1 MLAFIA
7 RRLAGIILTLF
18 TIATLTFFLMH
29 AVPGDPFTSDK
40 RIPEAVLKNLYA
52 YYGLD
57 KPLYVQYFQYMEG
70 VFTLDFGPSLKSET
84 RDVMD
89 IISDGFPVSARLGV
103 QAILIAVIFGITLG
117 IVAALKQ
124 NGLIDYLSMVL
135 AVIGISVP
143 SFILATL
150 LIHYFAVTWRV
161 LPVASWGSWEHTI
174 LPSIALAMTPLAYIA
189 RLMRSSVL
197 EVLEQDYLKT
207 AIAKGVHGKRLILK
221 HVIRNAILPV
231 VTVLGP
237 ISAGILT
244 GSFVIEQ
251 IFGIPGL
258 GKYFVSSIVERD
270 YPVILGTAV
279 FFSSILVLL
288 VFIVDIAY
296 GFIDPRI
303 RVTGRKS

>member
-1 MLAFIA
+1 MLVFIV
-7 RRLAGIILTLF
+7 RRLTGIILTLL
-18 TIATLTFFLMH
+18 TITTLTFLLMH
-29 AVPGDPFTSDK
+29 AIPGDPFTSEQ

-57 KPLYVQYFQYMEG
+57 KPLYIQYLQYMKG
-70 VFTLDFGPSLKSET
+70 IFTLDFGPSLKSET
-84 RDVMD
+84 REVID
-89 IISDGFPVSARLGV
+89 IIWDGFPVSARLGI

-143 SFILATL
+143 SFIFATL
-150 LIHYFAVTWRV
+150 LIHYFAVTWRIF
-161 LPVASWGSWEHTI
+161 PVASWGSWEHTI

-207 AIAKGVHGKRLILK
+207 AIAKGVFGKRLILK
-221 HVIRNAILPV
+221 HVLRNAILPV
-231 VTVLGP
+231 ITVLGP

-258 GKYFVSSIVERD
+258 GKYFVSSIVDRD

-279 FFSSILVLL
+279 FFSSILVIL

-303 RVTGRKS
+303 RVTGRKT

>member
-1 MLAFIA
+1 MFLFLLK
-7 RRLAGIILTLF
+7 RLIGIVITLF
-18 TIATLTFFLMH
+18 VITTLTFFLMH
-29 AVPGDPFTSDK
+29 AIPGDPFTSEK
-40 RIPEAVLKNLYA
+40 KIPETVLKNLYA

-57 KPLYVQYFQYMEG
+57 QPLYLQYLKYMKG
-70 VFTLDFGPSLKSET
+70 IFTLDFGPSFKSET
-84 RDVMD
+84 RGVND
-89 IISDGFPVSARLGV
+89 IIADGFPVSARLGI
-103 QAILIAVIFGITLG
+103 QSILIAVIFGITLG
-117 IVAALKQ
+117 VIAALKH
-124 NGLIDYLSMVL
+124 NGLIDYLSMIFAIV
-135 AVIGISVP
+135 GISVP

-150 LIHYFAVTWRV
+150 LIHYFAVKWGIF
-161 LPVASWGSWEHTI
+161 PVAMWGSWEHTI

-197 EVLEQDYLKT
+197 EVLSQDYIKT
-207 AIAKGVHGKRLILK
+207 AIAKGVFGSRFILK
-221 HVIRNAILPV
+221 HVARNAILPV

-244 GSFVIEQ
+244 GSFIIEQ

-279 FFSSILVLL
+279 FFSTILVLL
-288 VFIVDIAY
+288 VFLVDIAY

-303 RVTGRKS
+303 RLTGRKA

>member
-7 RRLAGIILTLF
+7 RRLTGIILTLL
-18 TIATLTFFLMH
+18 TITTLTFFLMH
-29 AVPGDPFTSDK
+29 SIPGDPFTSEQ
-40 RIPEAVLKNLYA
+40 RIPEAVLKNMYA

-57 KPLYVQYFQYMEG
+57 KPLYVQYFQYMKG
-70 VFTLDFGPSLKSET
+70 IFTLDFGPSLKSET
-84 RDVMD
+84 RTVMD
-89 IISDGFPVSARLGV
+89 IIADGFPVSARLGV
-103 QAILIAVIFGITLG
+103 QAIMIAVIFGVTLG
-117 IVAALKQ
+117 IIAALKQ
-124 NGLIDYLSMVL
+124 NGLFDYFSMIL
-135 AVIGISVP
+135 AVVGISVP

-150 LIHYFAVTWRV
+150 LIHYFAVKWG
-161 LPVASWGSWEHTI
+161 LFPVASWGSWQHTI

-197 EVLEQDYLKT
+197 EVLGQDYLKT
-207 AIAKGVHGKRLILK
+207 AVAKGVFGKRLILK
-221 HVIRNAILPV
+221 HVLRNAILPV
-231 VTVLGP
+231 ITVMGP

-251 IFGIPGL
+251 IFGIPGM

-288 VFIVDIAY
+288 VFFVDIAY

>member
-1 MLAFIA
+1 MLVFIV
-7 RRLAGIILTLF
+7 RRLSGIILTLL
-18 TIATLTFFLMH
+18 TITTLTFFLMH
-29 AVPGDPFTSDK
+29 AIPGDPFTSEQ
-40 RIPEAVLKNLYA
+40 RIPETVLKNLYA

-57 KPLYVQYFQYMEG
+57 KPLFIQYLQYMKG
-70 VFTLDFGPSLKSET
+70 IFTLDFGPSLKSET
-84 RDVMD
+84 REVID
-89 IISDGFPVSARLGV
+89 IIWDGFPVSARLGI

-117 IVAALKQ
+117 IIAALKQ

-150 LIHYFAVTWRV
+150 LIHYFAVTWRIF
-161 LPVASWGSWEHTI
+161 PVASWGSWEHTI

-207 AIAKGVHGKRLILK
+207 AIAKGVFGKRLILK
-221 HVIRNAILPV
+221 HVLRNAILPV
-231 VTVLGP
+231 ITVLGP

-258 GKYFVSSIVERD
+258 GKYFVSSIVDRD

>member
-1 MLAFIA
+1 MVVFIV
-7 RRLAGIILTLF
+7 RRLSGIILTLL
-18 TIATLTFFLMH
+18 TITTLTFLLMH
-29 AVPGDPFTSDK
+29 AIPGDPFTSEQ

-57 KPLYVQYFQYMEG
+57 KPLYIQYLQYMKG
-70 VFTLDFGPSLKSET
+70 IFTLDFGPSLKSET
-84 RDVMD
+84 REVID
-89 IISDGFPVSARLGV
+89 IIWDGFPVSARLGI

-117 IVAALKQ
+117 IIAALKQ

-135 AVIGISVP
+135 AVIGISIP
-143 SFILATL
+143 SFIFATL
-150 LIHYFAVTWRV
+150 LIHYFAVTWRI

-207 AIAKGVHGKRLILK
+207 AIAKGVFGKRLILK
-221 HVIRNAILPV
+221 HVLRNAILPV
-231 VTVLGP
+231 ITVLGP

-258 GKYFVSSIVERD
+258 GKYFVSSIVDRD

-288 VFIVDIAY
+288 VFIVDISY